1 MSIKVNSILQR
12 CKNIVFRKIEDE
24 YVLVPMAASS
34 ENVECIFNLN
44 EIGSSIWEKV
54 DGHKSVQDILNELFC
69 EYEGDQKTIEAEA
82 LEFINDLQESKLI
95 EVV

>member
-1 MSIKVNSILQR
+1 MSIEMNTILRQNE
-12 CKNIVFRKIEDE
+12 NIVFRKIEDE

-34 ENVECIFNLN
+34 EDVEYIFNLN

-54 DGHKSVQDILNELFC
+54 DGKKSLQDILNELYS
-69 EYEGDQKTIEAEA
+69 EYEGDQKTIKANA
-82 LEFINDLQESKLI
+82 IEFINDLRKAKLI

>member
-1 MSIKVNSILQR
+1 MNIYSILR
-12 CKNIVFRKIEDE
+12 RREDIVFRKIEDE

-34 ENVECIFNLN
+34 EDVECIFNLN

-54 DGHKSVQDILNELFC
+54 DGHKFLQDILNELC
-69 EYEGDQKTIEAEA
+69 SEYEGDRETIEAEA
-82 LEFINDLQESKLI
+82 IEFINNLREAKLI